1 MSVEEPYQP
10 LNEVLEAAVLFSGSI
25 RASVSG
31 KVNPSTY
38 AALVSNSKTSTMSKL
53 CSKTGHHRLSDASL
67 HTAERGTCPLLTL
80 RFVRNNHER

>member
-38 AALVSNSKTSTMSKL
+38 VALVSNSKTSTVSKL

-80 RFVRNNHER
+80 RLVRNNHER